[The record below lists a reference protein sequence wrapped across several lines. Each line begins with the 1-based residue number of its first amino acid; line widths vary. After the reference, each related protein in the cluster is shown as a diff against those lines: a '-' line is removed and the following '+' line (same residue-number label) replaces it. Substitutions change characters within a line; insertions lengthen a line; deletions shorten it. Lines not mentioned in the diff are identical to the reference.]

1 MLHDPQ
7 AAEDAVQEAS
17 LLAWR
22 KLGQLRE
29 GTEMR
34 PWFLGIVANQ
44 CRNARRSRWW
54 SVLKRDN
61 LESRV
66 PPGPDESGSMDLR
79 RALRRLDPRKR
90 AVVILYFY
98 LDLSLEEIGKVIGA
112 TPGATKARL
121 YRAVRELRLGL
132 DWEEG

>member
-17 LLAWR
+17 LLPWR
-22 KLGQLRE
+22 KLRQLRE

-44 CRNARRSRWW
+44 CRNVRRGRWW

-61 LESRV
+61 LESPVR
-66 PPGPDESGSMDLR
+66 PGPDQSGSIDLR
-79 RALRRLDPRKR
+79 RALGRLEPGKR
-90 AVVILYFY
+90 TVVILYFY
-98 LDLSLEEIGKVIGA
+98 LDLSLDEIGRVVGA

-121 YRAVRELRLGL
+121 YRAVRELRLIL